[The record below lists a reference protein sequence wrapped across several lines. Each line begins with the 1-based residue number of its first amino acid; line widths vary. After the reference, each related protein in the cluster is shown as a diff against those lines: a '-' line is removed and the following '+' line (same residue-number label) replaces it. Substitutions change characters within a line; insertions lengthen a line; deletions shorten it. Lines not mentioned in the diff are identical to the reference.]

1 MNKERLTN
9 YDKAK
14 AKADEID
21 EKIIKTLQLGKS
33 FIVEAGAG
41 SGKTYSLNKVIE
53 WIQDNRGNYYKKR
66 RQTVICI
73 TYTNAAVEV
82 LLSRLKDTSFI
93 MPSTIHSFAWNAI
106 KQFQNHLI
114 EVVKNNEIYY
124 PKEGDVSKITKVEYT
139 LGHRYIEGNT
149 LFLFHDDVISLFA
162 ELLDNVKFRN
172 IFFINYPLILIDEYQ
187 DSFSVIT
194 DRFIKYFISQG
205 NGPQFGF
212 FGDSWQTIYQSQKVC
227 GNIYNENLVRIEK
240 GSNFRSAPKIVE
252 MLNFIRPELPQV
264 SAIDD
269 FEGEVIVVTCNDFI
283 GERRTDRG
291 FKGDL
296 PQEELKSRLD
306 RLCAAAKSAYSLDEK
321 DLKTLMLTHKVLA
334 AQQGYDKLFKIL
346 GDKLKDK
353 EDPLLIFLM
362 DKVEPIMLAMRESKM
377 SLLFEVLGVK
387 HYPITKKSQKKQ
399 WKALLN
405 DYESNKDKSVRDI
418 IKIIIESGLIPVPSQ
433 VENLYDNYLN
443 NPQKE
448 YGAAT
453 VKDYLDIE
461 YKQFIS
467 AITFLNPE
475 AEFSTDHGVK
485 GEEYDTVIFSIT
497 GGWANYQFD
506 IYAPMIDGIVPE
518 DKQSAYIRNRNLFYV
533 CCSRPKRRLLIFVSL
548 LVHEKFKDFLKK
560 LSGEENYYNYQQY
573 IEYIQNIAVS

>member
-1 MNKERLTN
+1 MEEEKLSN
-9 YDKAK
+9 YGKAK

-21 EKIIKTLQLGKS
+21 EKIIRTLQCNKS

-53 WIQDNRGNYYKKR
+53 WIQNNKWNYYKKR
-66 RQTVICI
+66 KQTVICI
-73 TYTNAAVEV
+73 TYTNAAVDV
-82 LLSRLKDTSFI
+82 LLSRLKDNSFI
-93 MPSTIHSFAWNAI
+93 IPSTIHSFAWSAI
-106 KQFQNHLI
+106 KQFQNYLVKI
-114 EVVKNNEIYY
+114 VKNNDNFY
-124 PKEGDVSKITKVEYT
+124 PKEGDITRITKVEYT
-139 LGHRYIEGNT
+139 LGHRYIDDTT
-149 LFLFHDDVISLFA
+149 LFLFHDDVILLFA
-162 ELLDNVKFRN
+162 ELLDNSKFRK
-172 IFFINYPLILIDEYQ
+172 IFSMNYPLILIDEYQ

-205 NGPQFGF
+205 VGPQFGF

-227 GNIYNENLVRIEK
+227 GNIENENIVRIEK

-264 SAIDD
+264 SAIDN
-269 FEGEVIVVTCNDFI
+269 FEGEVIIVTCNDFT

-296 PQEELKSRLD
+296 PQEELRVRLN
-306 RLCAAAKSAYSLDEK
+306 RLCAAVKSAYSLDEK

-334 AQQGYDKLFKIL
+334 AQQGYDKLFNIL

-387 HYPITKKSQKKQ
+387 RYPITKKSQKKQ
-399 WKALLN
+399 WKSLLT
-405 DYESNKDKSVRDI
+405 DYESNKDKSVKDI
-418 IKIIIESGLIPVPSQ
+418 IKVVIESGLIPVPSQ
-433 VENLYDNYLN
+433 VENLYENYLK

-461 YKQFIS
+461 YQQFIS

-497 GGWANYQFD
+497 GGWANYQFN
-506 IYAPMIDGIVPE
+506 IYAPMINDMVPA

-533 CCSRPKRRLLIFVSL
+533 CCSRPQRRLLIFVSI
-548 LVHEKFKDFLKK
+548 LVNDKFEVFLKK
-560 LSGEENYYNYQQY
+560 
-573 IEYIQNIAVS
+573 